1 VANYSFRFLFYP
13 LLLLSFLAQAQD
25 DVIISSLTF
34 EGNKITRE
42 RILMR
47 EMTIREGQ
55 SVPRNQ
61 LDYHINRSKGN
72 VWNLQ
77 LFNFV
82 EIDTCWYSEN
92 EIDVVV
98 RVTERWYVWPVPFVE
113 FADRNFSEWLET
125 MRWDRLDYG
134 TLIKW
139 SNFRG
144 RREELTL
151 HLRFGYNNQYELR
164 YEIPYLDHA
173 QKWGIEFQGGYR
185 QGHEVAYAT
194 VDNKRVFYK
203 NPNRYIRK
211 EAFGA
216 ITPRWRPN
224 LYNVH
229 KLEIGY
235 THFWILDS
243 VAKLQPEYFGAG
255 ENLVKYFSLE
265 YEVERDVTD
274 YRDYP
279 LKGYRFELRL
289 RKDGFRIFD
298 SPIDIWSL
306 EVEYA
311 KYWQL
316 HKRWYFAHAQKI
328 KVSSTNGQAY
338 SLQKG
343 LGYERDFVR
352 GYEHYVID
360 GQHYGLL
367 KTSLRW
373 AILPFRKVKLKFLK
387 SNKFNTLPLAFYANF
402 NFDMGYVIDNQF
414 NNGNPLAGSM
424 LLGGG
429 FGIDIVTFYDISWR
443 AEYSMNKNLEHGF
456 FLHFTKHI

>member
-1 VANYSFRFLFYP
+1 M
-13 LLLLSFLAQAQD
+13 
-25 DVIISSLTF
+25 TF
-34 EGNKITRE
+34 KEGE
-42 RILMR
+42 
-47 EMTIREGQ
+47 
-55 SVPRNQ
+55 SVPRAEF
-61 LDYHINRSKGN
+61 LARLERSKAN
-72 VWNLQ
+72 VWSLQ

-82 EIDTCWYSEN
+82 EVDTCWFGRN
-92 EIDVVV
+92 EVDVVV

-134 TLIKW
+134 TLVKW

-164 YEIPYLDHA
+164 YEIPYLDKD

-194 VDNKRVFYK
+194 VGNKRVFYK

-211 EAFGA
+211 ETFATV
-216 ITPRWRPN
+216 TPRWRPN

-229 KLEIGY
+229 RLEVGF
-235 THFWILDS
+235 THYWILDS

-255 ENLVKYFSLE
+255 EHLVKYFSIE
-265 YEVERDVTD
+265 YNVKREVTD
-274 YRDYP
+274 YSDYP
-279 LKGYRFELRL
+279 LKGYRFQLNL
-289 RKDGFRIFD
+289 RKDGLRIFD
-298 SPIDIWSL
+298 SPIDIWAL
-306 EVEYA
+306 EVEFA

-316 HKRWYFAHAQKI
+316 HKRWFFAHGQKI

-338 SLQKG
+338 SLQQG

-352 GYEHYVID
+352 GYEHYVVD

-367 KTSLRW
+367 KTSLRF
-373 AILPFRKVKLKFLK
+373 AIVPFRKVKLKFLK
-387 SNKFNTLPLAFYANF
+387 SDKFNTLPLALYANF
-402 NFDMGYVIDNQF
+402 NFDMGYVIDNQY
-414 NNGNPLAGSM
+414 NKHNPLAGSM

-429 FGIDIVTFYDISWR
+429 LGIDIVTFYDISWR

>member
-1 VANYSFRFLFYP
+1 MGQFLFRFL
-13 LLLLSFLAQAQD
+13 LLSITLFHLTAKAQD
-25 DVIISSLTF
+25 DVTISSLTF
-34 EGNKITRE
+34 EGNKVTRE
-42 RILMR
+42 RILLR

-55 SVPRNQ
+55 SIPRSQ
-61 LDYHINRSKGN
+61 VAYHLERSKGN

-82 EIDTCWYSEN
+82 EIDTCWYSRN

-125 MRWDRLDYG
+125 RRWDRLDYG

-211 EAFGA
+211 EAFGT

-265 YEVERDVTD
+265 YNVKREVTD
-274 YRDYP
+274 YSDYP
-279 LKGYRFELRL
+279 LKGYRFELTL
-289 RKDGFRIFD
+289 RKDGLRILD

-306 EVEYA
+306 EVEFA

-316 HKRWYFAHAQKI
+316 HKRWYFAHGQKI

-352 GYEHYVID
+352 GYERYVID

-367 KTSLRW
+367 KTALKW
-373 AILPFRKVKLKFLK
+373 AILPFRKVNLKFLK
-387 SNKFNTLPLAFYANF
+387 SKKFNTLPLALYASL
-402 NFDMGYVIDNQF
+402 NFDMGYVIDNQY
-414 NNGNPLAGSM
+414 NVGNPLAGSL

-429 FGIDIVTFYDISWR
+429 LGIDLVTFYDISWR
-443 AEYSMNKNLEHGF
+443 AEYSLNKNLEHGF

>member
-1 VANYSFRFLFYP
+1 VSPLSLRLTF
-13 LLLLSFLAQAQD
+13 LLLFSFQLLGFAQD
-25 DVIISSLTF
+25 EVLISSLSF

-42 RILMR
+42 RILLR
-47 EMTIREGQ
+47 EMTFREGQ
-55 SVPRNQ
+55 TLRSDK
-61 LDYHINRSKGN
+61 LEYHLNRSKAN

-82 EIDTCWYSEN
+82 EIDTCHYVPG
-92 EIDVVV
+92 EIEVVV
-98 RVTERWYVWPVPFVE
+98 RVTERWYVWPIPFVE
-113 FADRNFSEWLET
+113 FADRNLREWWEDK
-125 MRWDRLDYG
+125 RWDRLDYG
-134 TLIKW
+134 TLVTW

-151 HLRFGYNNQYELR
+151 HLRFGFNNQYELR
-164 YEIPYLDHA
+164 YKIPYLDKA
-173 QKWGIEFQGGYR
+173 QKWGIQFQGGYR

-203 NPNRYIRK
+203 NPHRYIRK
-211 EAFGA
+211 EAFGT
-216 ITPRWRPN
+216 ITPTWRPN

-229 KLEIGY
+229 KLEVGF

-243 VAKLQPEYFGAG
+243 VAALQPEYFGAG
-255 ENLVKYFSLE
+255 ENLVKYFSME

-274 YRDYP
+274 YSDYP
-279 LKGYRFELRL
+279 LKGYRFELKL
-289 RKDGFRIFD
+289 RKDGFRILD

-306 EVEYA
+306 EVEFA

-316 HKRWYFAHAQKI
+316 HKRWYFAHGQKI

-338 SLQKG
+338 SLQQG
-343 LGYERDFVR
+343 LGYDRNFVR
-352 GYEHYVID
+352 GYELYVID

-367 KTSLRW
+367 KTGLKF
-373 AILPFRKVKLKFLK
+373 AILPMRKVKLKFLK
-387 SNKFNTLPLAFYANF
+387 SEKFNTLPLAFYANL
-402 NFDMGYVIDNQF
+402 NFDMGFVIDNQY
-414 NNGNPLAGSM
+414 NQGNPLAGSL

-429 FGIDIVTFYDISWR
+429 LGIDIVTFYDISWR

-456 FLHFTKHI
+456 FIHFTKHI

>member
-1 VANYSFRFLFYP
+1 MSHIALRLFLLFIVVFN
-13 LLLLSFLAQAQD
+13 LSVQAQD
-25 DVIISSLTF
+25 DVLIGSLTF
-34 EGNKITRE
+34 EGNKITKE
-42 RILMR
+42 RILLR
-47 EMTIREGQ
+47 EMTFREGQ
-55 SVPRNQ
+55 SIPRSK
-61 LDYHINRSKGN
+61 LDYNLNRSKAN
-72 VWNLQ
+72 LWSLQ

-82 EIDTCWYSEN
+82 EVDTCWYGSN

-98 RVTERWYVWPVPFVE
+98 RITERWYVWPVPFVE
-113 FADRNFSEWLET
+113 FADRNFSEWWQDK
-125 MRWDRLDYG
+125 RWDRLDYG

-144 RREELTL
+144 RREELTF

-185 QGHEVAYAT
+185 QGHEVAYAS
-194 VDNKRVFYK
+194 VGNKRVFYK
-203 NPNRYIRK
+203 NHDRYIRK
-211 EAFGA
+211 EAFA
-216 ITPRWRPN
+216 TITPRWRPN

-229 KLEIGY
+229 RLEIGF

-255 ENLVKYFSLE
+255 ENLVKYFSIE
-265 YEVERDVTD
+265 YNVKREMTD
-274 YRDYP
+274 YSDYP
-279 LKGYRFELRL
+279 LKGYRFELNL
-289 RKDGFRIFD
+289 RKDGMRILD

-306 EVEYA
+306 EVEFA

-316 HKRWYFAHAQKI
+316 HKRWYFAHGQKI

-343 LGYERDFVR
+343 LGYEHDFVR
-352 GYEHYVID
+352 GYELYVID

-367 KTSLRW
+367 KTALKW

-387 SNKFNTLPLAFYANF
+387 SEKFNTLPLAFYANL
-402 NFDMGYVIDNQF
+402 NFDMGYVVDNQF
-414 NNGNPLAGSM
+414 NKGNPLAGQL

-429 FGIDIVTFYDISWR
+429 LGIDIVTFYDISWR
-443 AEYSMNKNLEHGF
+443 AEYSMNKALEHGF

>member
-1 VANYSFRFLFYP
+1 MVVP
-13 LLLLSFLAQAQD
+13 LHMAAQD
-25 DVIISSLTF
+25 LVTINSLTF
-34 EGNKITRE
+34 EGNKITRK

-47 EMTIREGQ
+47 EMTFKEGDILPRE
-55 SVPRNQ
+55 Q
-61 LDYHINRSKGN
+61 LAYNLERSKGN

-82 EIDTCWYSEN
+82 EVDTCWYSQT
-92 EIDVVV
+92 EIDVVI

-113 FADRNFSEWLET
+113 FADRNFSEWVQT

-134 TLIKW
+134 TLVKW

-164 YEIPYLDHA
+164 YEIPYLDRA

-185 QGHEVAYAT
+185 QGHEVAYAS

-203 NPNRYIRK
+203 NPNRHIRK
-211 EAFGA
+211 EVFATV
-216 ITPRWRPN
+216 TPRWRPN
-224 LYNVH
+224 LYNIH
-229 KLEIGY
+229 RLEIGY

-243 VAKLQPEYFGAG
+243 VAKLQPAYFGAG

-265 YEVERDVTD
+265 YHVKREVTD
-274 YRDYP
+274 YSDYP

-289 RKDGFRIFD
+289 RKDGFKIFD
-298 SPIDIWSL
+298 SPIDIWAL

-343 LGYERDFVR
+343 LGYDNDFVR
-352 GYEHYVID
+352 GYELYVID

-367 KTSLRW
+367 KTSLKW
-373 AILPFRKVKLKFLK
+373 AILPFRKVKLKFLR
-387 SNKFNTLPLAFYANF
+387 SDKFNTLPLAFYANL
-402 NFDMGYVIDNQF
+402 NFDMGYVIDRQF
-414 NNGNPLAGSM
+414 NKGNPLAGSL

-429 FGIDIVTFYDISWR
+429 LGIDIVTFYDISWR
-443 AEYSMNKNLEHGF
+443 AEYSLNKNLEHGF

>member
-1 VANYSFRFLFYP
+1 MLHLTVN
-13 LLLLSFLAQAQD
+13 AQD
-25 DVIISSLTF
+25 NVTISSLTF
-34 EGNKITRE
+34 EGNKITKE
-42 RILMR
+42 RILLR
-47 EMTIREGQ
+47 EMTFKEGQ
-55 SVPRNQ
+55 SIPREGV
-61 LDYHINRSKGN
+61 DYHLNRSKGN
-72 VWNLQ
+72 IWNLE
-77 LFNFV
+77 LFNYV
-82 EIDTCWYSEN
+82 EIDTCWFGRDELG
-92 EIDVVV
+92 VVV
-98 RVTERWYVWPVPFVE
+98 RITERWYVWPVPFVE

-134 TLIKW
+134 TLVKW

-144 RREELTL
+144 RREQLTF

-164 YEIPYLDHA
+164 YEIPYLDKK

-194 VDNKRVFYK
+194 VNNKRVFYK

-211 EAFGA
+211 ESFAT

-235 THFWILDS
+235 THYWILDS
-243 VAKLQPEYFGAG
+243 VAKLQPEFFGAG

-265 YEVERDVTD
+265 YKVKREVTD
-274 YRDYP
+274 YSDYP
-279 LKGYRFELRL
+279 LKGYRFDLSL
-289 RKDGFRIFD
+289 RKDGFRILD
-298 SPIDIWSL
+298 SPVDIWSL
-306 EVEYA
+306 EVEFA

-316 HKRWYFAHAQKI
+316 HKRWFFAHGQKI
-328 KVSSTNGQAY
+328 KLSSTNGQAY
-338 SLQKG
+338 SLQQG
-343 LGYERDFVR
+343 LGYENDFVR

-373 AILPFRKVKLKFLK
+373 ALLPFRKVKLNFLK
-387 SNKFNTLPLAFYANF
+387 SNKFNTLPLALYINL
-402 NFDMGYVIDNQF
+402 NFDTGYVIDNQF
-414 NNGNPLAGSM
+414 NQGNPLAGSL

-429 FGIDIVTFYDISWR
+429 LGFDIVTFYDISWR